1 MNKPGLTNQELKAL
15 YPPMSEAFDKKV
27 QNTLSQLEHE
37 KEQPKVKKKMPAAL
51 VLAAVLILVTLSA
64 AIALTQSDLL
74 KSMFGGGTQVPEGL
88 EGIVSKPEATV
99 STADVAVTLN
109 EYLYDGERLH
119 LNWTVSD
126 TSGRQV
132 MVTMS
137 RFEIGGQYV
146 SVDAGTSFQSDDQ
159 TLGNVL
165 GGEVDGL
172 AMPVSI
178 SNFGTYANL
187 QYGEYPLKSGET
199 VDVTCELY
207 VWELLNPPVLFDYG
221 SMKSHVDYTKLESP
235 KGLPIERDGTF
246 HPAWLVAS
254 EQTIQTYT
262 ADDYRREY
270 EDHGWAKL
278 ATVQPVK
285 FTITLQPK
293 SVKQVQPTQTTFVM
307 DDFTLEITR
316 MVYMQTGGEMD
327 LKVYPKDNSVWFEDN
342 PLYRGLV
349 VLNADTMEFLSS
361 GAGYSFGTGQDY
373 IDYQITLEPVSGKM
387 PGAIWIAPSVMK
399 DKWDWEAEHDL
410 KKDRWYT
417 YTLEGAV
424 KVDLR

>member
-1 MNKPGLTNQELKAL
+1 MRKLNLTAQELKAL
-15 YPPMSEAFDKKV
+15 YPPVSDAFDKTV
-27 QNTLSQLEHE
+27 QSTLYQLEHE
-37 KEQPKVKKKMPAAL
+37 REQPKMKKKMSAAL
-51 VLAAVLILVTLSA
+51 IFAVVLILVTLSA

-74 KSMFGGGTQVPEGL
+74 KSMFGSDAQVPEEL
-88 EGIVSKPEATV
+88 EEAISKPEATV

-109 EYLYDGERLH
+109 EYLYDGEKLH
-119 LNWTVSD
+119 LNWTASN

-146 SVDAGTSFQSDDQ
+146 SNDAGTSFQSDDQ
-159 TLGNVL
+159 TFGYVL
-165 GGEVDGL
+165 GGVVDGV

-178 SNFGTYANL
+178 NNFGTYANL
-187 QYGEYPLKSGET
+187 MYGEYPLKSGEI
-199 VDVTCELY
+199 VDITCNLY
-207 VWELLNPPVLFDYG
+207 VWDLLNPPVLFDYS

-246 HPAWLVAS
+246 NPAWLVAN
-254 EQTIQTYT
+254 EETIQTYT
-262 ADDYRREY
+262 AYDYTREY

-285 FTITLQPK
+285 FTIVLEPK
-293 SVKQVQPTQTTFVM
+293 SIRQVQPTQTTFEM
-307 DDFTLEITR
+307 EDFTLVITR
-316 MVYMQTGGEMD
+316 MVYMQTGGEMY
-327 LKVYPKDNSVWFEDN
+327 LKVYPKANKAMNESN
-342 PLYRGLV
+342 PLNRGLV

-361 GAGYSFGTGQDY
+361 SSGYSFGSDQDY
-373 IDYQITLEPVSGKM
+373 LDHQITLEPVSGKM
-387 PGAIWIAPSVMK
+387 PAAILITPSVMK

-417 YTLEGAV
+417 YTLEDAV

>member
-1 MNKPGLTNQELKAL
+1 MNKPNLTNQELKAL

-37 KEQPKVKKKMPAAL
+37 REQPKVKKKMSAAL
-51 VLAAVLILVTLSA
+51 VFAVVLILVTLSA

-74 KSMFGGGTQVPEGL
+74 KSMFGGDTQVPEGL
-88 EGIVSKPEATV
+88 VDIVSKPEATV
-99 STADVAVTLN
+99 STADVAITLN
-109 EYLYDGERLH
+109 EYLYDGEKLH

-137 RFEIGGQYV
+137 RYEVGGQYV
-146 SVDAGTSFQSDDQ
+146 NCDAGTSFQSYDQ
-159 TLGNVL
+159 TQGYVL
-165 GGEVDGL
+165 GGDVDGV
-172 AMPVSI
+172 AMPASI
-178 SNFGTYANL
+178 SNFGTFSNL
-187 QYGEYPLKSGET
+187 QYGEYPLKRGET

-207 VWELLNPPVLFDYG
+207 VWELLNPPVLFDYS

-246 HPAWLVAS
+246 HPAWLVAN
-254 EQTIQTYT
+254 EETIQTYT

-278 ATVQPVK
+278 KTVEPVK
-285 FTITLQPK
+285 FTITLEPK
-293 SVKQVQPTQTTFVM
+293 SIKQVQPTQTTFEM
-307 DDFTLEITR
+307 DDFTLVITR
-316 MVYMQTGGEMD
+316 MAYMQTGGELW
-327 LKVYPKDNSVWFEDN
+327 LKVYPKNNNVWYENN
-342 PLYRGLV
+342 PIYRGLV
-349 VLNADTMEFLSS
+349 VLNAETMEFLSS

-387 PGAIWIAPSVMK
+387 PTAIFIAPSVMK
-399 DKWDWEAEHDL
+399 EKWDPKAEHDP

-417 YTLEGAV
+417 YTLEDAV